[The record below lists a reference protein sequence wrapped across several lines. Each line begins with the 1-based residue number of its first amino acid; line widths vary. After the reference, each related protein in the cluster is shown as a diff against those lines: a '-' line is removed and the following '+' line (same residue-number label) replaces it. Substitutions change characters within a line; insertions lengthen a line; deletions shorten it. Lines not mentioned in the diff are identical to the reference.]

1 MTFAAILPHTKLYGG
16 VKRFFELGDVFL
28 KRGYTFIVFTP
39 DGAAPVWYT
48 GNVQTAKLSELAT
61 HELEAIFITETQF
74 LPEVEK
80 ANAKHKVLYFVRPS
94 DNLKILRQYPTV
106 ELFANSTN
114 AYETAKSKY
123 NIEAFKAFGGINTNT
138 FQPKP
143 FVKKAPG
150 EPFVIMT
157 YGRLVEKKK
166 GTRLVVKACERL
178 YSAGY
183 PVKLLL
189 FDTPVNEKAQKAI
202 DDFKTK
208 VPFEFVVNHP
218 VHKNQELFHRADIY
232 VSAEKKAGHSNTTAE
247 AMACGITVIGTNSGT
262 RDFLINSVTG
272 IVIWRWSWSISK
284 AIRLLMQN
292 EELRETLAKNGRR
305 KIEEFNW
312 DALADRILK
321 HFGH

>member
-16 VKRFFELGDVFL
+16 VKRFFELGNVFL
-28 KRGYTFIVFTP
+28 ERGYTFIVFTP
-39 DGAAPVWYT
+39 DGVAPGWYV
-48 GNVQTAKLSELAT
+48 GKVQTVKLSELPAY
-61 HELEAIFITETQF
+61 ELEAIFITETQF
-74 LPEVEK
+74 LPEVDK
-80 ANAKHKVLYFVRPS
+80 AKAKHKVLYFVRPS
-94 DNLKILRQYPTV
+94 DNLKILRQYPSV

-178 YSAGY
+178 YKAGL

-202 DDFKTK
+202 DDFKTN

-247 AMACGITVIGTNSGT
+247 AMACGIPVIGTNSGT
-262 RDFLINSVTG
+262 RDFLIDSVTG

-292 EELRETLAKNGRR
+292 EELRQTLAKNGRR
-305 KIEEFNW
+305 KIEEFSW
-312 DALADRILK
+312 EALTDRILK

>member
-1 MTFAAILPHTKLYGG
+1 MIFAAILPHTKLYGG
-16 VKRFFELGDVFL
+16 VKRFFELGNVFL
-28 KRGYTFIVFTP
+28 ERGHTFIVFTP
-39 DGAAPVWYT
+39 DGIAPVWYT
-48 GNVQTAKLSELAT
+48 GKVKTVKLNELTAY
-61 HELEAIFITETQF
+61 ELEAIFITETQF

-80 ANAKHKVLYFVRPS
+80 AKAKHKVLYFVRPS
-94 DNLKILRQYPTV
+94 DNLKILRQYPSV

-143 FVKKAPG
+143 FVKKAAG

-157 YGRLVEKKK
+157 YGRLGEKKK

-178 YSAGY
+178 YKAGL

-202 DDFKTK
+202 DDFKTS

-247 AMACGITVIGTNSGT
+247 AMACGIPVIGTNSGT
-262 RDFLINSVTG
+262 RDFLIDSVTG

-284 AIRLLMQN
+284 AIRQLMQN
-292 EELRETLAKNGRR
+292 EELRQTLAKNGRR
-305 KIEEFNW
+305 KIEEFSW
-312 DALADRILK
+312 EALTDRILK